1 MSQETK
7 DQLSLANLTIPENTA
22 DGADTADSDKGIVDP
37 VDSKGEGLEER
48 RCERKLE
55 NEHEELP
62 QDCVEND
69 TDDGSSDDEIE
80 EADSGISSYTVENG
94 RLFKLCARKRVLIA
108 NFYITISSQKVK
120 TDEGENRGRLL
131 DLTLHRGG
139 ESHQFTLSTVDFE
152 SGRLKSKVLEIA
164 GPLAILYGSARDLR
178 ISAQELSGD
187 HIPETSVT
195 TSIGFTAEGNF
206 LSRDMLI
213 TPEAIIANP
222 DVKVD
227 LSEGNFSRRLGFTYP
242 DDSMLPL
249 LGKHILIDFL
259 NLKSHEI
266 MYPLMGH
273 IALAPF
279 TSVSKELVGKGKTA
293 LHLLGPSGGGKTFL
307 GILAMNFYG
316 DFDDRIVSWS
326 STANAIEAEGW
337 HFRDSLLLL
346 DDYKASVTNPQT
358 VIRILQNHA
367 DGHGRGRLKSNSK
380 ISELRHI
387 RGLLLST
394 GEDFVSDVESV
405 TGRTILIHVEPEK
418 HLQAGDRCWQNKS
431 VYRMFLPGLLKMVI
445 SNRDWRS
452 IIRQFV
458 DEKIELLAS
467 DTRGLSNGLRIASN
481 WALNWLGFELFLDY
495 LHGLDVI
502 NEAERAVMAA
512 EYEQIARDHLR
523 MQVSEMQSESPVSIM
538 FRILGQKLSTGMI
551 SIPGLHDASSDR
563 GKVVGVAKD
572 PENVVQV
579 YPDIMLE
586 TLSSHYR
593 AVGQRMPFTKNSLR
607 DALAQEGLI
616 EKASNG
622 RWTRQIRGSAGRRF
636 QVWEFEAGQ
645 FRACC
650 SETD

>member
-1 MSQETK
+1 MAHDTK
-7 DQLSLANLTIPENTA
+7 DQVTLTNLILSQITADSADIADSGEEIFDPVDATGEGPQEKRVKKAEENEPQGSPPGCNKIDTA
-22 DGADTADSDKGIVDP
+22 DG
-37 VDSKGEGLEER
+37 
-48 RCERKLE
+48 
-55 NEHEELP
+55 
-62 QDCVEND
+62 ND
-69 TDDGSSDDEIE
+69 DDRDEVNR
-80 EADSGISSYTVENG
+80 GMSSYTVENG
-94 RLFKLCARKRVLIA
+94 RLFKLWAGRKTLLA
-108 NFYITISSQKVK
+108 NFYLKINSQLIK
-120 TDEGENRGRLL
+120 TDEGRVKGRLL

-139 ESHQFTLSTVDFE
+139 EGCQFTLSTDEFL
-152 SGRLKSKVLEIA
+152 SGRLKSKVLEVA

-178 ISAQELSGD
+178 ISAQELSGVKV
-187 HIPETSVT
+187 PQSSVT
-195 TSIGFTAEGNF
+195 TSVGFTAEGNF

-259 NLKSHEI
+259 NLKSHEV

-307 GILAMNFYG
+307 GVLAMNFYG

-367 DGHGRGRLKSNSK
+367 DGHGRGRLKSNAK

-394 GEDFVSDVESV
+394 GEDFVSDIESV
-405 TGRTILIHVEPEK
+405 SGRTILLPVEPEK
-418 HLQAGDRCWQNKS
+418 NLLAGARCWQNKS
-431 VYRMFLPGLLKMVI
+431 IYRMFLPGLVQMVI
-445 SNRDWRS
+445 SNADWKS

-458 DEKIELLAS
+458 DEKIESLAG

-502 NEAERAVMAA
+502 NEAEKAVMAA

-523 MQVSEMQSESPVSIM
+523 MQVSEMQNESPVSIM
-538 FRILGQKLSTGMI
+538 FRILRQKLSTGTI
-551 SIPGLHDASSDR
+551 SIPGLHEASSHK

-572 PENVVQV
+572 EENVIQV

-586 TLSSHYR
+586 TLSSHFK
-593 AVGQRMPFTKNSLR
+593 AVGQKMPFTKNALR
-607 DALAQEGLI
+607 DAIAQEGFI

-622 RWTRQIRGSAGRRF
+622 RWTKQIRGSAGRRF
-636 QVWEFEAGQ
+636 QVWEFEASR
-645 FRACC
+645 FKACC
-650 SETD
+650 TDAG

>member
-1 MSQETK
+1 MAHDAK
-7 DQLSLANLTIPENTA
+7 DQFILTNLILPRNTA
-22 DGADTADSDKGIVDP
+22 DGADTVDSDKSIVDP
-37 VDSKGEGLEER
+37 ADSKGEGPEERGCEKMENELEEFS
-48 RCERKLE
+48 
-55 NEHEELP
+55 
-62 QDCVEND
+62 QDCDEND
-69 TDDGSSDDEIE
+69 TNDDNNDDDIE
-80 EADSGISSYTVENG
+80 ETDSSLSTYTVENG
-94 RLFKLCARKRVLIA
+94 RLFKLWARKKILIS

-120 TDEGENRGRLL
+120 TDEGHNRGRLL

-139 ESHQFTLSTVDFE
+139 ESRQFTLSTNEFL
-152 SGRLKSKVLEIA
+152 SSRLKSKVLGVA

-187 HIPETSVT
+187 HIPETSIT

-213 TPEAIIANP
+213 TPEAIIANS
-222 DVKVD
+222 DMKVD

-249 LGKHILIDFL
+249 LGQHILIDFL
-259 NLKSHEI
+259 NLKSHEV

-367 DGHGRGRLKSNSK
+367 DGHGRGRLKSNAR

-405 TGRTILIHVEPEK
+405 SGRTILLPVEPEK
-418 HLQAGDRCWQNKS
+418 NLLAGTRCWQNKS
-431 VYRMFLPGLLKMVI
+431 VYRMFLPGLIQMVI
-445 SNRDWRS
+445 SNPDWKS

-458 DEKIELLAS
+458 DEKIELLAG

-502 NEAERAVMAA
+502 NEAEKAVMAA

-523 MQVSEMQSESPVSIM
+523 MQVSEMQSENPVSIM
-538 FRILGQKLSTGMI
+538 FRILGQKLSTGTI
-551 SIPGLHDASSDR
+551 SIPGLHETSSDR
-563 GKVVGVAKD
+563 GKVVGVVKD
-572 PENVVQV
+572 EENVVQV

-586 TLSSHYR
+586 MLSNHFK
-593 AVGQRMPFTKNSLR
+593 AVGQKMPFTKNALR
-607 DALAQEGLI
+607 DALAQEGFI

-636 QVWEFEAGQ
+636 QVWEFEASR
-645 FRACC
+645 FKACC
-650 SETD
+650 SDAG